1 MNKSITKSNYAIIDK
16 VIPTSKELFEYRF
29 SNNVYHS
36 EWYKNLTEKLDN
48 LLRQGNRNFTITTT
62 PLSLLAAEYIAQ
74 QKNSQIRFH
83 RIKLHILIPERN
95 FLSFF
100 NINLSEYPNLLK
112 GFTNVTILSPQSN
125 RHALKNAVNLLHNMS
140 DNIFEI

>member
-1 MNKSITKSNYAIIDK
+1 MNKNKCNCAIIDK
-16 VIPTSKELFEYRF
+16 VIP
-29 SNNVYHS
+29 
-36 EWYKNLTEKLDN
+36 
-48 LLRQGNRNFTITTT
+48 TT

-74 QKNSQIRFH
+74 QKSSQIRFH
-83 RIKLHILIPERN
+83 RIKLHILIPEKN

-125 RHALKNAVNLLHNMS
+125 RQVLKNAVNLLHNMA